1 MRARSAP
8 AVFSTAA
15 KWFCRIAVCITLLVL
30 RLHGQTD
37 ANADEATRLMRS
49 GLASVQRGDL
59 TLARHDF
66 DRVVRL
72 EPNIA
77 PGHAALGWVLLSLG
91 DLGPAEAELKTALQL
106 APDDIATELNLARC
120 ETALGK
126 HQAAIDL
133 FRKATAGSP
142 PVALNDDETIAF
154 ATSLNATGAPD
165 AAINLLNRA
174 AQAAPKSAK
183 LADAIGSLL
192 ASDGSPADA
201 IQWFDRAIAADP
213 TDALA
218 QYHRAAALLD
228 AGRPT
233 EAALAA
239 HSLLSEDSSPSFD
252 LELLLGRALS
262 ATHNDT
268 EALKHL
274 HRAAQLQ
281 PEDHPPQAQYAL
293 ALALQASG
301 DPAGA
306 LPWFAAAL
314 DSKSG
319 LLLNDNSPF
328 INYALAR
335 VQTGDADG
343 AITLYARALARG
355 PDSPTL
361 REDYGAAFLQTAHVD
376 EAIRQFRA
384 GLTLD
389 PNSALLHYDLGLAL
403 KLQDDLAGA
412 VPEFER
418 AAALDPQLP
427 DPAYTLGVIYM
438 QQGKFP
444 EAAASLRRAITLQP
458 GNGDA
463 WAVLGSVLKESDH
476 PDEAAGAL
484 EHAIAIEP
492 DQPSLH
498 IQLAAIE
505 AAEGKRDQATAERKI
520 AADLSRAATDRQR
533 AGFAIRS
540 GRALLEQGKLSEA
553 VTQLNNAVHA
563 EPAMA
568 EPHLLLAEAYTR
580 QGRMAE
586 AALERQQ
593 AANLQHQATP

>member
-1 MRARSAP
+1 MKPGKSA
-8 AVFSTAA
+8 STSFCGAA
-15 KWFCRIAVCITLLVL
+15 FFITLLAL
-30 RLHGQTD
+30 PLHGQTD
-37 ANADEATRLMRS
+37 TSAAEATRLMRS
-49 GLASVQRGDL
+49 GLASAHRGDL
-59 TLARHDF
+59 TSARHDL

-91 DLGPAEAELKTALQL
+91 DLGPAEAELKIALQL
-106 APDDIATELNLARC
+106 APDDLATQLNLARC

-126 HQAAIDL
+126 YQAAIDL
-133 FRKATAGSP
+133 FRKVTASSQ

-154 ATSLNATGAPD
+154 ATSLNATGATD
-165 AAINLLNRA
+165 AAISLLNRA
-174 AQAAPKSAK
+174 AEAVPKSAS
-183 LADAIGSLL
+183 LADAEGSLL
-192 ASDGSPADA
+192 ASNGRPDDA
-201 IQWFDRAIAADP
+201 IPWFDRAIAADP
-213 TDALA
+213 AYALA

-233 EAALAA
+233 EAAFAA
-239 HSLLSEDSSPSFD
+239 QSFLSQESSPSFD

-281 PEDHPPQAQYAL
+281 PEDHPPEAQYAL

-306 LPWFAAAL
+306 LPWFASTV

-319 LLLNDNSPF
+319 LPVSDNSPL

-335 VQTGDADG
+335 LQTGDAGG

-355 PDSPTL
+355 PDSATL
-361 REDYGAAFLQTAHVD
+361 REDYGAAFLQTAHVY
-376 EAIRQFRA
+376 EAIRQFHA
-384 GLTLD
+384 GLAVE

-403 KLQDDLAGA
+403 KLQDNLAGA
-412 VPEFER
+412 VSEFER

-444 EAAASLRRAITLQP
+444 EAAASLRRTITLQP

-463 WAVLGSVLKESDH
+463 WALLGSVLKESDH
-476 PDEAAGAL
+476 PDEAADAL

-492 DQPSLH
+492 DQSSLH

-505 AAEGKRDQATAERKI
+505 AAEGKRDQASAQRKI

-533 AGFAIRS
+533 AGFALRS

-553 VTQLNNAVHA
+553 ITQLNNAVHA
-563 EPAMA
+563 EPALA

-593 AANLQHQATP
+593 ATKLQQQVSP